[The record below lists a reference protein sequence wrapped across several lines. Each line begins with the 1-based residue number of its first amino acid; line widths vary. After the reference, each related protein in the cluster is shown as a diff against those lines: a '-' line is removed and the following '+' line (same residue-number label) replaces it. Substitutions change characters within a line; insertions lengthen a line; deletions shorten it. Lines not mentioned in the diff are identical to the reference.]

1 VSKLASLTT
10 FVREL
15 ALRADRLVGNL
26 RSRLP
31 EAGDVVY
38 GLRLSAGRVARRG
51 ADAIGLASVVG
62 SARPLK
68 VAVLSLAALAAGGLG
83 LMVAY
88 AATPDDGLAT
98 QVLVTNG
105 ETYTVATITGPGGGT
120 TTVAV
125 TKTKTGKT
133 KFIPVRV
140 TRTVDGPGETEE
152 VFVEVAGESVVL
164 TETDTNILAQIV
176 KQIETQTQVVTQ
188 VQPVTQTQVVTDVV
202 THEVTVTEIVN
213 HTETVVR
220 VETVTETQTVTDTVT
235 ETVTSTVTETVPL
248 PLP

>member
-1 VSKLASLTT
+1 MTTPRGVAGRIGDLARRLLSLRPDS
-10 FVREL
+10 REL
-15 ALRADRLVGNL
+15 A
-26 RSRLP
+26 
-31 EAGDVVY
+31 EAV
-38 GLRLSAGRVARRG
+38 RWKTARTAGRALEAALGFR
-51 ADAIGLASVVG
+51 AVVG
-62 SARPLK
+62 STRPLK
-68 VAVLSLAALAAGGLG
+68 ILVLSFAALAAGGLG

-105 ETYTVATITGPGGGT
+105 ETYTVATITGPSGT

-125 TKTKTGKT
+125 TKTKTGET
-133 KFIPVRV
+133 KYIPVRV

-164 TETDTNILAQIV
+164 TETDTNILSQIV

-202 THEVTVTEIVN
+202 TQPI
-213 HTETVVR
+213 
-220 VETVTETQTVTDTVT
+220 TVT
-235 ETVTSTVTETVPL
+235 ETVNHTDTIVRVDTVTVTVTDTIVSTETVTTTVAETVPA
-248 PLP
+248 PQAP

>member
-1 VSKLASLTT
+1 MITPP
-10 FVREL
+10 EL
-15 ALRADRLVGNL
+15 AARIADL
-26 RSRLP
+26 
-31 EAGDVVY
+31 
-38 GLRLSAGRVARRG
+38 ARRLLSLRPASHTL
-51 ADAIGLASVVG
+51 ADAVRWKTARTASRGLEAVLGFRAAVG

-68 VAVLSLAALAAGGLG
+68 ILVLSVAALAAGGLG

-105 ETYTVATITGPGGGT
+105 ETYTVATITGPSGT
-120 TTVAV
+120 RTVAV

-133 KFIPVRV
+133 KLIPVRV

-202 THEVTVTEIVN
+202 TQPVTVTETVN
-213 HTETVVR
+213 HTDTVVR
-220 VETVTETQTVTDTVT
+220 VDTVTVTVTDTVVST
-235 ETVTSTVTETVPL
+235 DTVTVTVTEPA
-248 PLP
+248 PPAP

>member
-1 VSKLASLTT
+1 MTTPPGVAARIGDLVRRLLSLRPDW
-10 FVREL
+10 REL
-15 ALRADRLVGNL
+15 AEAVRWKTARAA
-26 RSRLP
+26 SRAL
-31 EAGDVVY
+31 EAALGF
-38 GLRLSAGRVARRG
+38 RA
-51 ADAIGLASVVG
+51 VVG

-68 VAVLSLAALAAGGLG
+68 ILVLSFAALAAGGLG

-105 ETYTVATITGPGGGT
+105 ETYTVATITGSSGT

-125 TKTKTGKT
+125 TKTKTGET
-133 KFIPVRV
+133 KYIPVRI

-188 VQPVTQTQVVTDVV
+188 PVTQTQVVTDVV
-202 THEVTVTEIVN
+202 TQPVTVTD
-213 HTETVVR
+213 VVI
-220 VETVTETQTVTDTVT
+220 QTVTDTIVDVQTVTVTDTIVST
-235 ETVTSTVTETVPL
+235 ETVTTTVTETIPT
-248 PLP
+248 PPAP